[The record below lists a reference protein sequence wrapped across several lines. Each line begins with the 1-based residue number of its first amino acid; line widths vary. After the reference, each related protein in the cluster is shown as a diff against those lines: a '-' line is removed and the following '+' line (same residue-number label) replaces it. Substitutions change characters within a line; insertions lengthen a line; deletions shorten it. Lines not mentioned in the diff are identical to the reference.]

1 MKESGG
7 LGCGDL
13 DRSYQYRI
21 NKIWMRGKRLSS
33 LYSSTA
39 ALIKLVRPD
48 LIVLKL
54 PFAYSG
60 GELPR
65 PQSHTGA
72 PRQVA
77 ANKIFNAINSHDC
90 TNCEN
95 KN

>member
-1 MKESGG
+1 M
-7 LGCGDL
+7 GCGDL
-13 DRSYQYRI
+13 DCSYQYSV

-33 LYSSTA
+33 LYPATA

-65 PQSHTGA
+65 PQSHTDA

-77 ANKIFNAINSHDC
+77 ANKIFNAINCHDC